1 MLGISALLSNQTI
14 NVIGLIFFLWA
25 DLEKSSPP
33 PFIWLDGNLDFLISI
48 SLQLY
53 VVHLRYFNLWILLD
67 QIIYKDEISKVYTIR
82 LQRNSDFKIFIYGQ
96 EDSIIANILKK
107 ILKKLSFPW
116 HSGPYTILCKA
127 LRNTLKCHAH
137 SVC

>member
-14 NVIGLIFFLWA
+14 KVIGLIFFLWA
-25 DLEKSSPP
+25 GLEKSSPP

-53 VVHLRYFNLWILLD
+53 VVHLRYFKLWILLD

-107 ILKKLSFPW
+107 IKKNCHFL
-116 HSGPYTILCKA
+116 GILV
-127 LRNTLKCHAH
+127 RTLFCVRHWETL
-137 SVC
+137 